1 MVKVSAVAVVSFWL
15 AVLVLLQTTLLFP
28 PWLTTHRRAK
38 ALLEPRISLLQLLA
52 RLRRHRRPSARDRR
66 FSKACPVAVSLAA
79 RLRTQAAAAQTLI
92 PRPMIKTA
100 AAVQVAMVAM

>member
-1 MVKVSAVAVVSFWL
+1 MVKVSAGAVVSFWL

-38 ALLEPRISLLQLLA
+38 ELLEPRISFLQLLA

-79 RLRTQAAAAQTLI
+79 RLRTRGGGGQKPNPPPTGKKAA
-92 PRPMIKTA
+92 
-100 AAVQVAMVAM
+100 